1 VTEFVLIRE
10 SAGRRSGGLAFSRVE
25 WSRITGLYGFIV
37 LLHVAGWGLYLHY
50 AAGHRQLVGLGFVA
64 YMFGLRHAFDA
75 DHIAAVDDT
84 VRYLLQKG
92 KRPLGIG
99 FFFSLGHST
108 IVLGLAVAIAFAA
121 TAVQARLPLLQSIG
135 GLVGVGVS
143 ATFLWIIGILNLLV
157 LLDILKVWRKAKSGT
172 HSHAHLELLLQKRGL
187 LNRLFGGRLQHL
199 MNHSWQMYPLGL
211 LFGLGFDTASEVGLL
226 AMTAGAS
233 AGNLPIPAVLCLPL
247 LFAAG
252 MTLMDTTDGILMCKA
267 YDWAFLN
274 PLRKIFYNITT
285 TGLSVAVALLIG
297 TIEMLQVLIG
307 LCDWHG
313 AFFDAVA
320 ALDFGILGYLIVGL
334 FLLAWGLSVAT
345 WKFGAI
351 ERRYSLR
358 AGVPHLHEHD
368 HGGIRHAHD
377 HQHPPEL

>member
-1 VTEFVLIRE
+1 
-10 SAGRRSGGLAFSRVE
+10 
-25 WSRITGLYGFIV
+25 
-37 LLHVAGWGLYLHY
+37 
-50 AAGHRQLVGLGFVA
+50 
-64 YMFGLRHAFDA
+64 
-75 DHIAAVDDT
+75 
-84 VRYLLQKG
+84 
-92 KRPLGIG
+92 
-99 FFFSLGHST
+99 
-108 IVLGLAVAIAFAA
+108 
-121 TAVQARLPLLQSIG
+121 
-135 GLVGVGVS
+135 
-143 ATFLWIIGILNLLV
+143 
-157 LLDILKVWRKAKSGT
+157 
-172 HSHAHLELLLQKRGL
+172 
-187 LNRLFGGRLQHL
+187 
-199 MNHSWQMYPLGL
+199 
-211 LFGLGFDTASEVGLL
+211 
-226 AMTAGAS
+226 
-233 AGNLPIPAVLCLPL
+233 VLCLPL

-313 AFFDAVA
+313 AFVDAVA